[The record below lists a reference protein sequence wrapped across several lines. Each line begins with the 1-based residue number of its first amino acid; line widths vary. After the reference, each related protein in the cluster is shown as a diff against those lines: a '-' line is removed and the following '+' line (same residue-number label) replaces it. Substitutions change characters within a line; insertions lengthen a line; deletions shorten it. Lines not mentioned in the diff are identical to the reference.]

1 MFDHCI
7 QNGQEFTHTSDQGHL
22 GTLTG
27 CSQSFVKSVNGRIV
41 SARYQGSHI
50 KTGPYRGAPAPD
62 AAAAFKLPLSRLI
75 GAISTRDA
83 ICLRLSFP
91 SSGSSAINVRL
102 TVGPIAGAL

>member
-41 SARYQGSHI
+41 SACYQGSHV

-62 AAAAFKLPLSRLI
+62 AAAAFKLTAVPVNRGDSDQGSDLFTVKLSE
-75 GAISTRDA
+75 
-83 ICLRLSFP
+83 LRQF
-91 SSGSSAINVRL
+91 GN
-102 TVGPIAGAL
+102 